1 MEVSDMSNI
10 EVIQGLYDAF
20 ERGDIESVLQALHP
34 EIEWVE
40 PEIDGLL
47 YGGIHCGLEAVTKE
61 VFAVIPQTWEKVELR
76 PEEWIDGGDT
86 VVVLG
91 QFNARAPGGQEGSW
105 RFAHVWKM
113 RDGKGVRVE
122 PFVDT
127 LAEQRTLAST
137 R

>member
-1 MEVSDMSNI
+1 MSNT
-10 EVIQGLYDAF
+10 EVIQGVYEAF
-20 ERGDIESVLQALHP
+20 GRGDIESVLGALHP

-40 PEIDGLL
+40 PEIEGLL
-47 YGGIHCGLEAVTKE
+47 YGGTHRGLDAVAEE
-61 VFAVIPQTWEKVELR
+61 VLAVIPQTWDEVELQ

-91 QFNARAPGGQEGSW
+91 QFNARGKGGREGSW

-113 RDGKGVRVE
+113 RDGKGARVE

-127 LAEQRTLAST
+127 LAELRALGSAP
-137 R
+137 

>member
-1 MEVSDMSNI
+1 MSNI
-10 EVIQGLYDAF
+10 ETIQGLYDAF
-20 ERGDIESVLQALHP
+20 GRGDIESVLEALHP

-40 PEIDGLL
+40 PEIEGLP
-47 YGGIHCGLEAVTKE
+47 YGRTHLGPEAMTNE
-61 VFAVIPQTWEKVELR
+61 VLALIPQTWEKVELQ

-91 QFNARAPGGQEGSW
+91 QFNARGKGGQQGSW

-113 RDGKGVRVE
+113 RDGRGVRVE

-127 LAEQRTLAST
+127 LAEQRALGTAP
-137 R
+137 